1 MLRFGL
7 IACSSIAR
15 RRFVPALK
23 NSGAAVL
30 EHVGSRDTQKAAEFA
45 RVQGAK
51 KSGTYDEVLQDAG
64 VDAVYISTPIS
75 QHAEWIRRAAAAGK
89 HVLCEKP
96 LCPSFAEA
104 KALVEF
110 CREKKVRLLEAYS
123 FRFHPQHALARQIIT
138 ENRIGTPLFF
148 NGEFTFPKPPAGNI
162 RLNPKTNGG
171 VFHDALGYPVAAA
184 MMMFAAVPA
193 TVSCQ
198 MEMDSPHGVDR
209 AASLRLTFPG
219 GGIAHCFVG
228 FGLHYRS
235 HYAVTGT
242 SGRIE
247 AERAYAV
254 LPDKS
259 TALQLEQDKNVER
272 IEVPPVDQF
281 VLMIEEFAGQISGAR
296 PRTDWENELLRQALV
311 KDCALRSAH
320 EGRTISVPPL

>member
-23 NSGAAVL
+23 NSGVAVL
-30 EHVGSRDTQKAAEFA
+30 EHVGSRDPHKAAEFA
-45 RVQGAK
+45 REQGAK

-162 RLNPKTNGG
+162 RLNPETNGG

-184 MMMFAAVPA
+184 MMMFAAAPV

-198 MEMDSPHGVDR
+198 LEMDSPSGVDR

-219 GGIAHCFVG
+219 GAIAHGFVG

-242 SGRIE
+242 HGRIE

-254 LPDKS
+254 LPDKA
-259 TALQLEQDKNVER
+259 TALQLEQDKNVQR